1 MTKATRKSNIM
12 IDHVISMRPNGVIH
26 HDIVHTDE
34 INDYDAP
41 YVIFNIKKEKYQP
54 RCKFIQRSSS

>member
-1 MTKATRKSNIM
+1 M

-34 INDYDAP
+34 INDYNAP